1 MYIIRMSD
9 INFSNETE
17 VPIEPPVDMPQLT
30 PQYTNL
36 NHPLNPYYYEESDLY
51 QCFDVNQE
59 YTS

>member
-1 MYIIRMSD
+1 MSD